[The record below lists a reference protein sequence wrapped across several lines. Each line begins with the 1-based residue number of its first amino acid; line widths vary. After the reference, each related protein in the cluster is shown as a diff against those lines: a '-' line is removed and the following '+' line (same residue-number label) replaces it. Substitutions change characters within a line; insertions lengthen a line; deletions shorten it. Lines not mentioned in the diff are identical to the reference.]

1 MKLKQVDFSKVLTD
15 DQVYDHMMRNYDQLG
30 RDWIV
35 HQWSWMNNVYRA
47 FKDHYK
53 YLIIISLIEK
63 TLQFYDQMN
72 IKFTFDQFYSK
83 PNLQVEKFSITE
95 LCEKLQLPK
104 ETVRRKVLELEKLG
118 VLKRKQKQIIIDRS
132 VFSQVKPER
141 QIKLTSKYI
150 EKISKIFN
158 KDGIY
163 PKKIEAKYIDQVI
176 RKNFSLSWRWF
187 YRMQIPMIIGYHEMF
202 EDVSTFHIWGT
213 VVMNQAFNY
222 KKSISESNI
231 QSLTPDYMTFNKGI
245 VLDQEDKSTSG
256 VSAMSLSDMTHIP
269 RATVIR
275 KCKYLQDHGYLK
287 VNDKK
292 QYVLTGLNID
302 KILPYQRK
310 VFKNKAKFLRKT
322 LNLLTIS

>member
-1 MKLKQVDFSKVLTD
+1 MSLQQVDFSKVLND
-15 DQVYDHMMRNYDQLG
+15 DQVYDHMMRSYDQLG

-47 FKDHYK
+47 FNDHYK
-53 YLIIISLIEK
+53 YLIVISLVEK

-72 IKFTFDQFYSK
+72 IQFSFDQFYSK
-83 PNLQVEKFSITE
+83 SNLQVEKFSITE

-118 VLKRKQKQIIIDRS
+118 VLKRKQKQIIIDRT
-132 VFSQVKPER
+132 VFSQVKPEK
-141 QIKLTSKYI
+141 QIKLTSRYI

-176 RKNFSLSWRWF
+176 RKNFSLTWRWF

-231 QSLTPDYMTFNKGI
+231 QTLTPDYMTFNKAV
-245 VLDQEDKSTSG
+245 VLDQQDISTSG
-256 VSAMSLSDMTHIP
+256 VSAMSLSDMTNIP

-275 KCKYLQDHGYLK
+275 KCKYLKDHGYLK

-302 KILPYQRK
+302 KILPYQKK
-310 VFKNKAKFLRKT
+310 VFINKAKFLRKT